1 MILYIIVIT
10 LALIGG
16 VSTMLVGH
24 SQENKK
30 ANPGYER
37 KTRANITKL
46 ILIYVFSL
54 IAFIVIWMIF
64 K

>member
-1 MILYIIVIT
+1 MILYMIVIT

-24 SQENKK
+24 SQENKR

-46 ILIYVFSL
+46 ILIYVVSL

>member
-1 MILYIIVIT
+1 MALYIIVIT

-16 VSTMLVGH
+16 VSTLLVGL

-30 ANPGYER
+30 ANPNYER
-37 KTRANITKL
+37 KTRANVTKL

>member
-1 MILYIIVIT
+1 MVMYIIVIT

-16 VSTMLVGH
+16 VSTLLVGH

-30 ANPGYER
+30 ANPNYER
-37 KTRANITKL
+37 KTRANVTKL
-46 ILIYVFSL
+46 TLIYVFSL